1 MELQEHHR
9 GRQSLFALPTPAPAP
24 TPTVTQTAQ
33 LKKVPNNIKIMVY
46 ITALLAISSL
56 LSGAYAV
63 WQGAGAVCYKWPL
76 CSEYIIPKYTNQW
89 IHMAHRLISLGL
101 LFALFFSPPDYIQG
115 DSVRIMYVH
124 VPSSFIALGC
134 FGFIGIASILNLIF
148 KIKFMPLIAKS
159 LAPVGCLFSI
169 VSIVTGSL
177 WGKPTWGIWWV
188 WDARLT
194 SMGILLLFYLAY
206 IFTWRFV
213 NSFEKANKISSVIGI
228 IGLFNLPIIKYSV
241 DWWNTLHQPSSIT
254 LTSAPTIHY
263 TMLIPLII
271 MLLGMIVY
279 SLIIFL
285 MRYKT
290 EVMKFKLDKKKSK
303 N

>member
-1 MELQEHHR
+1 MYYISMFKNFFPNKIL
-9 GRQSLFALPTPAPAP
+9 SL
-24 TPTVTQTAQ
+24 
-33 LKKVPNNIKIMVY
+33 NNN
-46 ITALLAISSL
+46 LISSL
-56 LSGAYAV
+56 LIAMILVILVG
-63 WQGAGAVCYKWPL
+63 
-76 CSEYIIPKYTNQW
+76 
-89 IHMAHRLISLGL
+89 LIY
-101 LFALFFSPPDYIQG
+101 ALFISPPDYIQG

-124 VPSSFIALGC
+124 VPASFIALGC

-148 KIKFMPLIAKS
+148 KIKFMPLMAKS
-159 LAPVGCLFSI
+159 LAPVGCIFSL

-194 SMGILLLFYLAY
+194 STGILLLFYLAY

>member
-1 MELQEHHR
+1 MFKNFFPNKIL
-9 GRQSLFALPTPAPAP
+9 SLDN
-24 TPTVTQTAQ
+24 
-33 LKKVPNNIKIMVY
+33 K
-46 ITALLAISSL
+46 
-56 LSGAYAV
+56 
-63 WQGAGAVCYKWPL
+63 
-76 CSEYIIPKYTNQW
+76 
-89 IHMAHRLISLGL
+89 LINGL
-101 LFALFFSPPDYIQG
+101 LFVMILIVLVGLVYALFISPPDYTQG

-148 KIKFMPLIAKS
+148 KIKFVSLIAKS
-159 LAPVGCLFSI
+159 LAPIGCTFSLI
-169 VSIVTGSL
+169 SIVTGSI

-194 SMGILLLFYLAY
+194 SMVILFLFYLAY
-206 IFTWRFV
+206 IFTWQFV
-213 NSFEKANKISSVIGI
+213 NDFEKANKITSIIGI
-228 IGLFNLPIIKYSV
+228 IGLFNLPVIKYSV

-271 MLLGMIVY
+271 MFLGMVIY

-285 MRYKT
+285 MKYKT
-290 EVMKFKLDKKKSK
+290 ELMKLKLHKKNK
-303 N
+303 NN

>member
-1 MELQEHHR
+1 MFKNFFPNKIL
-9 GRQSLFALPTPAPAP
+9 SL
-24 TPTVTQTAQ
+24 
-33 LKKVPNNIKIMVY
+33 NNN
-46 ITALLAISSL
+46 LISSL
-56 LSGAYAV
+56 LTAMILVILVG
-63 WQGAGAVCYKWPL
+63 
-76 CSEYIIPKYTNQW
+76 
-89 IHMAHRLISLGL
+89 LIY
-101 LFALFFSPPDYIQG
+101 ALFISPPDYIQG

-124 VPSSFIALGC
+124 VPASFIALGC

-148 KIKFMPLIAKS
+148 KIKFMSLMAKS
-159 LAPVGCLFSI
+159 LAPVGCIFSL

-194 SMGILLLFYLAY
+194 SMVILLLFYLAY
-206 IFTWRFV
+206 IFTWKLV
-213 NSFEKANKISSVIGI
+213 NNFEKANKISSVIGT

-271 MLLGMIVY
+271 MLLGMIIY
-279 SLIIFL
+279 SSIIFL
-285 MRYKT
+285 MKYKT
-290 EVMKFKLDKKKSK
+290 EVMKFKLDKKKNK
-303 N
+303 K

>member
-1 MELQEHHR
+1 MFKNFFPSKIL
-9 GRQSLFALPTPAPAP
+9 SL
-24 TPTVTQTAQ
+24 
-33 LKKVPNNIKIMVY
+33 NNKLINTLLIVMILIVLVGLVY
-46 ITALLAISSL
+46 
-56 LSGAYAV
+56 
-63 WQGAGAVCYKWPL
+63 
-76 CSEYIIPKYTNQW
+76 
-89 IHMAHRLISLGL
+89 
-101 LFALFFSPPDYIQG
+101 ALFISPPDYIQG

-148 KIKFMPLIAKS
+148 KIKFVSLMAKS
-159 LAPVGCLFSI
+159 LAPVGCIFSL

-194 SMGILLLFYLAY
+194 SMAILFLFYLAY
-206 IFTWRFV
+206 IFTWQFV
-213 NSFEKANKISSVIGI
+213 NNFEKANKITSVIGI
-228 IGLFNLPIIKYSV
+228 IGLFNLPVIKYSV

-263 TMLIPLII
+263 TMLVPLVI
-271 MLLGMIVY
+271 MFLGMVVY

-290 EVMKFKLDKKKSK
+290 ELMKLKLDKKNQK
-303 N
+303 